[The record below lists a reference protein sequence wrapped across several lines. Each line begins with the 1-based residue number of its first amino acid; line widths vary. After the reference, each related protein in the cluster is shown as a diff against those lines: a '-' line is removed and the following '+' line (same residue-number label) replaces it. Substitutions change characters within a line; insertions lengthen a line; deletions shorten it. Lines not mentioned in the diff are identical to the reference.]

1 MLNLLYRPS
10 VTPLLKHLQQRN
22 RGCTMLQL
30 SELRPHT
37 RNIHHVSEAG
47 WSSKTRWPVGWSPGK
62 IIYNL
67 WEPLSIKMLCLSPV
81 QLHLK
86 ATDPRVVLFGMRK
99 EKGIE
104 KVEQKWMPEKCLEK
118 QKWEEQP
125 YNLQLQDPRSTPM
138 LATAFALWPQMTRV
152 FVMEF

>member
-1 MLNLLYRPS
+1 
-10 VTPLLKHLQQRN
+10 
-22 RGCTMLQL
+22 
-30 SELRPHT
+30 
-37 RNIHHVSEAG
+37 
-47 WSSKTRWPVGWSPGK
+47 
-62 IIYNL
+62 
-67 WEPLSIKMLCLSPV
+67 MLCLSPV

-99 EKGIE
+99 EKRIE
-104 KVEQKWMPEKCLEK
+104 KVEQKWMPEKCMEK

-125 YNLQLQDPRSTPM
+125 YNLQLQDPGSTPI